1 MKMKTNE
8 IIKQMKEKI
17 DKSKALLQ
25 KAKEQYSAKE
35 REFVNLIPE
44 ISEEIKKHEK
54 ELSKNPDSK
63 VAKESIEILNQISDH
78 ILRYAE
84 GRNKTFNLLRV
95 IRLSRKLKKVG
106 NVGQQ

>member
-1 MKMKTNE
+1 MKTE
-8 IIKQMKEKI
+8 GIIKKMKEKI

-25 KAKEQYSAKE
+25 KTKEQYSAKE

-44 ISEEIKKHEK
+44 IAGEIEKHEK
-54 ELSKNPDSK
+54 ELAKNPESK
-63 VAKESIEILNQISDH
+63 VAKESVEILNQITDH

-95 IRLSRKLKKVG
+95 IRLSRKLKKVED
-106 NVGQQ
+106 VGKQ